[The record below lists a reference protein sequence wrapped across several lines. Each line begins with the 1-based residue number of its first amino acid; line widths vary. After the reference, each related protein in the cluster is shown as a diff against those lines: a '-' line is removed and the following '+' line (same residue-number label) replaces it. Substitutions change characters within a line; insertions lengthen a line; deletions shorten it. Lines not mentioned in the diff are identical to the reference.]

1 MALWIT
7 GRPDTAASRSTNRRS
22 CFIFPVAWVI
32 WMKPSSRAASTSARH
47 RMSSSH
53 IVSVTI
59 GVPSKSAWVELRP
72 RRWIENPHNP
82 ASIPSSRTRCIS
94 LRSASVAGRLFA
106 ASRPIT

>member
-7 GRPDTAASRSTNRRS
+7 GRPETAASRSTNSRS
-22 CFIFPVAWVI
+22 FLILPVAWVI

-59 GVPSKSAWVELRP
+59 GVPSKSACVELRP
-72 RRWIENPHNP
+72 RRWMEKPHSP
-82 ASIPSSRTRCIS
+82 ASIPSSRIRAIS
-94 LRSASVAGRLFA
+94 LRSASVAGRVLA